1 VVAAR
6 DFAHHLLARGY
17 DAHTIQTQLNKV
29 SFAQRH
35 LYLAR
40 KCKDSGKGA
49 CKTIALTLTY
59 RPLVAKL
66 GVQNML
72 RPLQQG
78 LGKKVK
84 LLVGWRSDKNLQSRL
99 GLQWPRCADPQN
111 NGDAT
116 DNQ

>member
-1 VVAAR
+1 MVAAR

-40 KCKDSGKGA
+40 KCKGSGEGA

-78 LGKKVK
+78 LGKI
-84 LLVGWRSDKNLQSRL
+84 LVGWRSDKSLASMRRPPGQRRRDGQPVGSVHWRH
-99 GLQWPRCADPQN
+99 G
-111 NGDAT
+111 
-116 DNQ
+116 